1 MRAAN
6 IHAYAF
12 EASTDYLRGRIDLK
26 IAEAN
31 HRVANSL
38 SLAAT
43 MLRMLRE
50 QTSDCAVRAAI
61 LGAETRIVSI
71 AKFHAYLHGCG
82 SDERVNLADFFREL
96 LPEIGASTGGSCL
109 LAVNASKALEV
120 SKRVARQ
127 LIIIVNELALNSRK
141 HGYNSWEGGCI
152 SIELDFDG
160 RDRLKIRFADSGTG
174 LPDDFDPE
182 NGSGLGLRIVS
193 SLLCELGGSIASHT
207 DGGAHFTIEIPVD

>member
-1 MRAAN
+1 MRTAN
-6 IHAYAF
+6 IHSHAF
-12 EASTDYLRGRIDLK
+12 EASRDGFCGRIDLRT
-26 IAEAN
+26 AEVD

-43 MLRMLRE
+43 MLRMQRE
-50 QTSDCAVRAAI
+50 QTSDCAVRTAI
-61 LGAETRIVSI
+61 LSAETRIVSI
-71 AKFHAYLHGCG
+71 AKFHAYLHRCG

-96 LPEIGASTGGSCL
+96 LPEIGAATGVRCL
-109 LAVNASKALEV
+109 LAVNASRALDV

-141 HGYNSWEGGCI
+141 HGYNGWEGGCI

-160 RDRLKIRFADSGTG
+160 ENRLKIRFADSGAG

-193 SLLCELGGSIASHT
+193 SLVCELGGSLASHT
-207 DGGAHFTIEIPVD
+207 DGGAHFTIAIPVD